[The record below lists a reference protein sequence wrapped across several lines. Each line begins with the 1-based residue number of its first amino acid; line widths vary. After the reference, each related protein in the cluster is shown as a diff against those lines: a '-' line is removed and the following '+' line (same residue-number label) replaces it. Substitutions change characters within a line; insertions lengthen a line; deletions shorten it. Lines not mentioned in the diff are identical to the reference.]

1 MSLRLDPKLLH
12 PAPPDPNERLKVRA
26 LVVDEDATAYASLAG
41 MLKAATR
48 IEVTSRH
55 AADYETAFGALLS
68 NQDDICLVN
77 YRMGARTGLEL
88 LGEATRAGTRAPV
101 ILMGSTKD
109 TSNDMTAMRMGAA
122 DFLDRSRLSTDLLE
136 RSIRYALE
144 RKRTEDRLVYL
155 AQHDHMTGLVNRTLF
170 KERLERAIS
179 RARRG
184 GYRVGL
190 LYLDVDRFKNVNDTL
205 GHHAGDELLMTVSKR
220 ITESIRNVD
229 TAARLG
235 GDEFTVLL
243 DLLNVENGASI
254 AASRVVHALHQP
266 MVIANE
272 DLRVS
277 GSVGVAV
284 FPDDAQDV
292 DGLIRKA
299 DAAMYV
305 AKQRGGN
312 NFAFSTENI
321 EPARSKKLTIENSLQ
336 RALDEKQFF
345 LCYQPQL
352 DLASGAVIG
361 AEALI
366 RWRHPERGI
375 VSPADF
381 IPALEET
388 GLIVPV
394 GEWVLAHACEQNMRW
409 QEQGIGPLRVGVNV
423 SPRQFRQSHLVDVVR
438 RVLEATGLDPTLL
451 DLEVTESMLMDGV
464 EANRQLSALEAMNV
478 HISLDDFG
486 TGYSSLAYL
495 RRFPIDVLKIDR
507 TFVSDVLKDEDDAVI
522 AQAIIGLAHNLR
534 INVVA
539 EGVEDGAQL
548 DFLKQAGC
556 DSIQGYLVAKPMPA
570 DEFTA
575 WYVQHKK
582 TSRVMP
588 AVPRPERKRRAAA

>member
-1 MSLRLDPKLLH
+1 MTFRLDPKH
-12 PAPPDPNERLKVRA
+12 PSLTPPDPNERLTIKV
-26 LVVDEDATAYASLAG
+26 LIVDEDETAYVALSG
-41 MLKAATR
+41 MLKSATR
-48 IEVTSRH
+48 IEVKTRH
-55 AADYETAFGALLS
+55 VADFETAFGAMLS
-68 NQDDICLVN
+68 NQDDICLVS
-77 YRMGARTGLEL
+77 YRLGNRTGLEL
-88 LGEATRAGTRAPV
+88 LGEAARASTRAPI
-101 ILMGSTKD
+101 ILIGSAKD
-109 TSNDMTAMRMGAA
+109 SSNDMTAMRMGAS
-122 DFLDRSRLSTDLLE
+122 DFLDRSRLSTDILE
-136 RSIRYALE
+136 RSIRYAME

-170 KERLERAIS
+170 SERLERAIS

-205 GHHAGDELLMTVSKR
+205 GHHAGDELLMTVSQR

-235 GDEFTVLL
+235 GDEFTVIL
-243 DLLNVENGASI
+243 DLLNAENGASI
-254 AASRVVHALHQP
+254 AANRVVHALHQP

-272 DLRVS
+272 DIRVS

-284 FPDDAQDV
+284 YPDDAQDA

-299 DAAMYV
+299 DSAMYV

-312 NFAFSTENI
+312 NFAFSSETQQ
-321 EPARSKKLTIENSLQ
+321 PANSKKLTIENSLQ
-336 RALDEKQFF
+336 RALDEQQFF
-345 LCYQPQL
+345 LAYQPQL
-352 DLASGAVIG
+352 DLASGTVIG

-394 GEWVLAHACEQNMRW
+394 GEWVLRTACEQNVRW
-409 QEQGIGPLRVGVNV
+409 IAEGIGPLRVGVNV

-438 RVLEATGLDPTLL
+438 QVLDETALDPAHL

-464 EANRQLSALEAMNV
+464 EANRQLSALSSMGV

-507 TFVSDVLKDEDDAVI
+507 TFVSDVLKDDDDAVI
-522 AQAIIGLAHNLR
+522 AEAIIGLAHNLR

-548 DFLKQAGC
+548 DFLKHAGC
-556 DSIQGYLVAKPMPA
+556 DVIQGYLVARPMPVE
-570 DEFTA
+570 EFGP
-575 WYVQHKK
+575 WYLKHRQNTRTTPV
-582 TSRVMP
+582 
-588 AVPRPERKRRAAA
+588 APRPERKRRAA

>member
-1 MSLRLDPKLLH
+1 MSLRLDPKLLNQ
-12 PAPPDPNERLKVRA
+12 PAPDPSERTKVKV
-26 LVVDEDATAYASLAG
+26 LVVDEDASAFASIAN
-41 MLKAATR
+41 MLKQAAR
-48 IEVTSRH
+48 IDVTTRH
-55 AADYETAFGALLS
+55 AEDYETAFGAMLS
-68 NQDDICLVN
+68 NQDDVCLVN
-77 YRMGARTGLEL
+77 YRIGARTGLEL
-88 LGEATRAGTRAPV
+88 LGEAARASTRAPV
-101 ILMGSTKD
+101 ILMGAAKDST
-109 TSNDMTAMRMGAA
+109 NDMTAMRMGAA
-122 DFLDRSRLSTDLLE
+122 DFLDRARLSTDLLE

-170 KERLERAIS
+170 RERLDRAIT

-205 GHHAGDELLMTVSKR
+205 GHHAGDELLLTVSQR

-235 GDEFTVLL
+235 GDEFTVIL

-254 AASRVVHALHQP
+254 AAARVVHALHQP

-284 FPDDAQDV
+284 FPDDAQDA

-312 NFAFSTENI
+312 NFAFSTESV

-336 RALDEKQFF
+336 RALDERQFF

-352 DLASGAVIG
+352 DLITGTVTG

-394 GEWVLAHACEQNMRW
+394 GEWVLKQACEQNVKW
-409 QEQGIGPLRVGVNV
+409 LAEGIGPLRVGVNV
-423 SPRQFRQSHLVDVVR
+423 SPRQFRQAQLVEVVGQ
-438 RVLEATGLDPTLL
+438 VLDETGLDPALL

-464 EANRQLSALEAMNV
+464 EANRQLTALEGMGV
-478 HISLDDFG
+478 HLSLDDFG

-507 TFVSDVLKDEDDAVI
+507 AFVADVLKNEDDAVI
-522 AQAIIGLAHNLR
+522 AEAIIGLAHNLR

-556 DSIQGYLVAKPMPA
+556 DVIQGFLVARPMPA
-570 DEFTA
+570 DDFAT
-575 WYVQHKK
+575 WYLQHRK
-582 TSRVMP
+582 THRVTP
-588 AVPRPERKRRAAA
+588 VAPRPERKRRAA